1 MNVLKT
7 FTLLIAVLFAVN
19 CTAQSSQKT
28 QYKEGLVAYFLQHE
42 NKPMKTQLKLTALQD
57 EAFDKIMSHYRQ
69 RRMSTVGTKNQRKKE
84 IKNIAKEQDK
94 TIKTILR
101 PNQFSTYQMLMRQ
114 KRAGGYKNVLR
125 G

>member
-7 FTLLIAVLFAVN
+7 FTLLIAILFAAN
-19 CTAQSSQKT
+19 CTAQSSSKPK
-28 QYKEGLVAYFLQHE
+28 YKEGLVAYFLQQE
-42 NKPMKTQLKLTALQD
+42 NKPMKTKLQLTALQS

-69 RRMSTVGTKNQRKKE
+69 RRMSTVGNKNQRKKE
-84 IKNIAKEQDK
+84 IKNIAKEQDT

-101 PNQFSTYQMLMRQ
+101 PNQYATYQMLIRQ
-114 KRAGGYKNVLR
+114 QRAGGYKNVLR